1 MQNNKLD
8 RARQFLP
15 FDALKGFKEMLLEK
29 EREIEERRELSLD
42 NIDAIDIIFKDINIG
57 TKIKIVYYD
66 EYKYIETIDIIKRI
80 DNVYKRIYLNNKII
94 DFKDII
100 KIEIVK

>member
-42 NIDAIDIIFKDINIG
+42 NIDAIDII
-57 TKIKIVYYD
+57 
-66 EYKYIETIDIIKRI
+66 KRI
-80 DNVYKRIYLNNKII
+80 DNVYKKIYLNNKII

>member
-15 FDALKGFKEMLLEK
+15 FDALKGFREMLLEK

-42 NIDAIDIIFKDINIG
+42 NIEAIDLTFKDINIG
-57 TKIKIVYYD
+57 TKIKIIYYD
-66 EYKYIETIDIIKRI
+66 EYHYIEIIDIVKRI
-80 DNVYKRIYLNNKII
+80 DNIDKKIYLNNKII

-100 KIEIVK
+100 RIEIVK

>member
-1 MQNNKLD
+1 MQSNKLD

-15 FDALKGFKEMLLEK
+15 FDALKGFREMLLEK
-29 EREIEERRELSLD
+29 EREVEQVKELSLD

-80 DNVYKRIYLNNKII
+80 DNVYKKIYLNNKII